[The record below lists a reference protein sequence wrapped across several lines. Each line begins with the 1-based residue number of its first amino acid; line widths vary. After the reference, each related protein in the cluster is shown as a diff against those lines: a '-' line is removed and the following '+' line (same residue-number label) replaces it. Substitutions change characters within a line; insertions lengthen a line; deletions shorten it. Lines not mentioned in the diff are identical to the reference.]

1 MGFLNICI
9 LLLLVPVLVSALA
22 QDSIAP
28 RNDQCTTMIVGR
40 KAGKHGPM
48 TTHTADCLDC
58 DFRVNKVP
66 AADHA
71 PGSMR
76 NVYLFKGDYP
86 QTLVADRGATWQVS
100 NLEGTDEQK
109 AAWGTQ
115 SEILMTIPE
124 VRFRDSC
131 YTHMPTGAG
140 QGGRTTAAHFPM
152 IHFTT

>member
-1 MGFLNICI
+1 MGYISIVIF
-9 LLLLVPVLVSALA
+9 LLLVPVLVSALA
-22 QDSIAP
+22 NDDIAP
-28 RNDQCTTMIVGR
+28 RNDQCTTIIVGR

-86 QTLVADRGATWQVS
+86 QTLTEDRGPTWQVS
-100 NLEGTDEQK
+100 NLEGTAAQK
-109 AAWGTQ
+109 AAWGNQ
-115 SEILMTIPE
+115 SQILMTIPE
-124 VRFRDSC
+124 VRIHDSC
-131 YTHMPTGAG
+131 AMTAG
-140 QGGRTTAAHFPM
+140 RQGPLCAAL
-152 IHFTT
+152 